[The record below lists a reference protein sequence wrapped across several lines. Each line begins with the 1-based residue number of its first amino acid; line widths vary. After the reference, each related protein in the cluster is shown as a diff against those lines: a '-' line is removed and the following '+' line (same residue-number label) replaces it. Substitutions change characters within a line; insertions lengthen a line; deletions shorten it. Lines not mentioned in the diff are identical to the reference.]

1 MNVSLN
7 RLFLIALPAML
18 YAVPLFPAFASDY
31 ASTQIDRGMLQVV
44 DLKEKL
50 KSGPLMLGP
59 KKENLK
65 APKNLRKSFKE
76 ETKAK
81 RPKISPYNEQNSPV
95 AIELLK
101 ELGTDSVGIIDDA
114 SGGLGSEMWK
124 GVSRRLVT
132 KLLTRLPTK
141 VRSPTMRGLL
151 RRLLLTQAITPE
163 GNEKKP
169 DLLKLRVATLFSGG
183 DVTSALALIAGA
195 PVSPDDEFILHT
207 SVESRL
213 HLNDTSGACN
223 LIRNVGE
230 KFKKDYWQQAIAFCL
245 AMDEK
250 IDQAILFSEVL
261 AERSENIHPSF
272 FAAMESLSGAT
283 PPPITSLKNPSAL
296 QLALMRAA
304 GLNLPI
310 DVTTNA
316 SLPAL
321 RTIAVSPNA
330 SISLRLSAA
339 ETAAEL
345 GLINAKTLNEIYMAV
360 SFENKIYDLEVLQN
374 SIKNDEI
381 LWDAKGRARLI
392 QAANNFEVPAAKAEV
407 IKTALEFA
415 KTKGNWL
422 VTAIG
427 NAPIISSIVPSAD
440 LTWFSGYAARALFT
454 AGKPGVARKWLNIV
468 IKNDQIEEE
477 KSALWA
483 LLTLD
488 SHQTSSPI
496 DLKGFNQ
503 WWNLKTS
510 TRIKSFNHLQSLFSL
525 LYALEVSIP
534 SDLWPIVMK
543 NINPR
548 TGVMPNVITRNL
560 LESLAQAGSKGSTVA
575 MAIIVLGEQGPVL
588 ANFSA
593 VELVVKALNT
603 VGLKKEARLVAL
615 EAAVAA
621 GL

>member
-1 MNVSLN
+1 MV
-7 RLFLIALPAML
+7 
-18 YAVPLFPAFASDY
+18 YAVAFFPAYASDNS
-31 ASTQIDRGMLQVV
+31 STQFDRGTLQVADV
-44 DLKEKL
+44 KEKV
-50 KSGPLMLGP
+50 KSGPLMLSP
-59 KKENLK
+59 KRKILE
-65 APKNLRKSFKE
+65 APKDLKKSTKRKSE
-76 ETKAK
+76 
-81 RPKISPYNEQNSPV
+81 RKILENSPFDGRNSPV
-95 AIELLK
+95 AIEMLK
-101 ELGTDSVGIIDDA
+101 ELGTDSVGVIDDA
-114 SGGLGSEMWK
+114 SGGLGAEMWK
-124 GVSRRLVT
+124 GVSRHLIT
-132 KLLTRLPTK
+132 KLITHLPTK

-151 RRLLLTQAITPE
+151 RRLLLTQAMTPD
-163 GNEKKP
+163 GTEKKP
-169 DLLKLRVATLFSGG
+169 DLLKLRVATLFSAC
-183 DVTSALALIAGA
+183 DVISALALIAGA
-195 PVSPDDEFILHT
+195 PVSPSDEFFFRT

-213 HLNDTSGACN
+213 YLNDTSGACN

-230 KFKKDYWQQAIAFCL
+230 KFKGDYWQQAIAFCL

-296 QLALMRAA
+296 HLALMRAA

-321 RTIAVSPNA
+321 RTIAISPNA

-339 ETAAEL
+339 ETAAEI
-345 GLINAKTLNEIYMAV
+345 GIINAKTLNEIYMAV
-360 SFENKIYDLEVLQN
+360 SFQDKIYDLEILQN

-392 QAANNFEVPAAKAEV
+392 QVASNFEVPAAKAEV

-427 NAPIISSIVPSAD
+427 NAPLILSIAPSAD
-440 LTWFSGYAARALFT
+440 LTWFAGDAARALFT
-454 AGKPGVARKWLNIV
+454 AGNPNAARKWLKFV
-468 IKNDQIEEE
+468 KKHGQIEEE

-496 DLKGFNQ
+496 DSKKFRK
-503 WWNLKTS
+503 WWKLKTS
-510 TRIKSFNHLQSLFSL
+510 TSNQTSNHLQSLFSL
-525 LYALEVSIP
+525 LYALDVPVP
-534 SDLWPIVMK
+534 SVLWPIVMK
-543 NINPR
+543 EIKPR
-548 TGVMPNVITRNL
+548 TGVIPNVIIRNI
-560 LESLAQAGSKGSTVA
+560 LESLAKVGSRGSTVA
-575 MAIIVLGEQGPVL
+575 MAIIVLGEQGAVL
-588 ANFSA
+588 KNFSA
-593 VELVVKALNT
+593 VELAVKALNT
-603 VGLKKEARLVAL
+603 IGLKKEARLLAL